1 MEILFL
7 IISENTWQSCAILFV
22 THNQKA
28 KRSMELEPGSYPSTK
43 ATSLIIVDGKRFELS
58 DSSPRK
64 YF

>member
-1 MEILFL
+1 M
-7 IISENTWQSCAILFV
+7 ISENTWQSCAILFG

-28 KRSMELEPGSYPSTK
+28 KLYTELEPGSYPSTK

-58 DSSPRK
+58 DSFPRK